1 MTLDCELKRL
11 IEAAKLNIAEHKR
24 IELINY
30 VALIHKWN
38 KVHNLTAI
46 RDEMAMLTLHIM
58 DSLAVLPFLSGAKHV
73 LDVGSGAGLPGIVI
87 AICQP
92 TTFVTVIDSSQK
104 KASFMRQVKSE
115 LGLMNLTVL
124 SGRVEQ
130 LPRENKFDV
139 IISRAFSDLFSFI
152 SLTKNLCSENGQW
165 IAMKGVV
172 PTQEIKELK
181 DKLGIQPDKIQR
193 LDIPE
198 LNAERHLLFIPSQVH
213 AQGNV

>member
-1 MTLDCELKRL
+1 MSLDQELKRL
-11 IEAAKLNIAEHKR
+11 IEVAQLNIDEHKR
-24 IELINY
+24 EQLIRY

-46 RDEMAMLTLHIM
+46 RDERSMLTLHIM
-58 DSLAVLPFLSGAKHV
+58 DSLAVLPFLSGAKQV

-139 IISRAFSDLFSFI
+139 IISRAFSDLLSFI

-172 PTQEIKELK
+172 PTQEIQALKEN
-181 DKLGIQPDKIQR
+181 LGMQPNKIQR
-193 LDIPE
+193 LEVPD
-198 LNAERHLLFIPSQVH
+198 LDAERHLLFFPSLVN